1 MRDSLTVPSGPGRQQ
16 RSVATPATGAGRS
29 ASHGPASLSPNNTP
43 RARFAETEAET
54 TSRCPALT
62 DSDSGGCVPAHRSV
76 FRLFRRRALL
86 HRRSQS
92 SASHEA
98 AAFHARANTTT
109 DFTGSASTNSSS
121 SDHAGYLRSR
131 RTTRAMTLSAQRTRS
146 ELAVVGPPPPAALV
160 PNNLTHI
167 RSQAEASSFGAGRS
181 QPPRL
186 HKADKGTIVQLRS
199 SPECRVV
206 IPQLEGLHA
215 DLSAAVVTSTTNCVI
230 DDDDTGT
237 STSPRPPLVRRR
249 STSSVDVSII
259 IKNME
264 SGVQEEE
271 EEEEGGRQR
280 QLLHTMSDDELLT
293 TNANVEVHV
302 LPDDSSDWNS
312 DFSSPSSWRR
322 SSDRPVSKKVSRL
335 IDGSR
340 LKDRAIDRG
349 VLDAQH
355 RILQQEKYL
364 VQISNLSFALAKLR
378 PLILRCLV
386 FELPDRGIQISTSTF
401 VSAIRE
407 PRGSIEPSIE
417 EERLWEL
424 WRQAEALLTIM
435 DNDSVPLSNVESR
448 LTLSKKRAIMLAFCD
463 WEQYSLYVQDA
474 WDKARKGIQQPH
486 TDRDSRRSSIQSNIT
501 YRTSCMSNRDSNCNS
516 NSDGSALA
524 KFSLSTQRKSRRR
537 SVVGVAPAS
546 LQRIADEAQT
556 IREECEQLLVLM
568 SPLYRESQFSPRV
581 NTMTLASS
589 PPSLPSPTPPL
600 ATEPVAVSATR
611 IAGDDT
617 HTAPSTTLD
626 IDAPTAASGAQL

>member
-1 MRDSLTVPSGPGRQQ
+1 MRDSLTVPPGPGRQQ
-16 RSVATPATGAGRS
+16 RSMATPAAGVGRS
-29 ASHGPASLSPNNTP
+29 ASHSPASRPPNNTP
-43 RARFAETEAET
+43 HAHFAETEAET
-54 TSRCPALT
+54 ASRCPALA
-62 DSDSGGCVPAHRSV
+62 DSHSGGCVPAHRSV
-76 FRLFRRRALL
+76 FRLFRRRAFM
-86 HRRSQS
+86 HRRSHS

-98 AAFHARANTTT
+98 AAAFSAGANTNI
-109 DFTGSASTNSSS
+109 DFNASASTNSSS

-146 ELAVVGPPPPAALV
+146 ELAVVGPPPAVPA
-160 PNNLTHI
+160 PNSATHI
-167 RSQAEASSFGAGRS
+167 RSLAEVSSLGACRS

-206 IPQLEGLHA
+206 IPQLEGLHTN
-215 DLSAAVVTSTTNCVI
+215 LTAATVVTTPNCAT
-230 DDDDTGT
+230 DDGDKDVSANPG
-237 STSPRPPLVRRR
+237 SPLVPRR
-249 STSSVDVSII
+249 STSSVDVSAI
-259 IKNME
+259 IKDME
-264 SGVQEEE
+264 IGVQEEE
-271 EEEEGGRQR
+271 EEEEEGRQR
-280 QLLHTMSDDELLT
+280 QLLHTVSDDELHLT

-322 SSDRPVSKKVSRL
+322 STDRPVSKKVSHI

-355 RILQQEKYL
+355 RILQQEKHL
-364 VQISNLSFALAKLR
+364 LQISGLSSALAKLR

-386 FELPDRGIQISTSTF
+386 FELPDRGIQIGTSTF
-401 VSAIRE
+401 VSAVRE
-407 PRGSIEPSIE
+407 PLGSIEPSIE

-486 TDRDSRRSSIQSNIT
+486 TGRDSRRSSIQSNAT

-516 NSDGSALA
+516 NGEASVLA
-524 KFSLSTQRKSRRR
+524 RFSLSTQRKSRRR
-537 SVVGVAPAS
+537 SVVGAAPAS
-546 LQRIADEAQT
+546 LQRIADEAQA
-556 IREECEQLLVLM
+556 IQEECEQLLVLM
-568 SPLYRESQFSPRV
+568 SPLYRESQLSPRV

-589 PPSLPSPTPPL
+589 PIATTSPPPPPPPPPL
-600 ATEPVAVSATR
+600 PAEHAIATADADMCTV
-611 IAGDDT
+611 
-617 HTAPSTTLD
+617 PSTTLAT
-626 IDAPTAASGAQL
+626 DALPSSTA

>member
-1 MRDSLTVPSGPGRQQ
+1 MRDSLTVSSGPGRQQ
-16 RSVATPATGAGRS
+16 RSVATPTTGVGRS
-29 ASHGPASLSPNNTP
+29 VSHGPASRSPNSTP
-43 RARFAETEAET
+43 RAHFAETETET

-62 DSDSGGCVPAHRSV
+62 DSDSGGCVPPHRSV
-76 FRLFRRRALL
+76 FRLFRRRAFM

-98 AAFHARANTTT
+98 ATFHARTNTTA
-109 DFTGSASTNSSS
+109 DFTGSASANSSYS
-121 SDHAGYLRSR
+121 GHAGYLRAR

-146 ELAVVGPPPPAALV
+146 ELAVVGPPPAELA
-160 PNNLTHI
+160 PNNVTHI
-167 RSQAEASSFGAGRS
+167 RSQAETSSSGAGRS
-181 QPPRL
+181 QPSRL
-186 HKADKGTIVQLRS
+186 HKSDKGTIVQLRS

-206 IPQLEGLHA
+206 IPQLEGLHD
-215 DLSAAVVTSTTNCVI
+215 DLSGAVATSTPNCSS
-230 DDDDTGT
+230 DDDDIGT
-237 STSPRPPLVRRR
+237 SSNPRPPLVLRR

-271 EEEEGGRQR
+271 EEEEEGRQR
-280 QLLHTMSDDELLT
+280 QLLHTVSEDELLT

-322 SSDRPVSKKVSRL
+322 STDRPVSKKVSRL

-364 VQISNLSFALAKLR
+364 MQISTLSRALAKLR

-386 FELPDRGIQISTSTF
+386 FELPDRGVQISTSTF
-401 VSAIRE
+401 MSLMRE
-407 PRGSIEPSIE
+407 PRGSIEPSVE

-516 NSDGSALA
+516 NGDGNVLA

-546 LQRIADEAQT
+546 LQRIADEAQA
-556 IREECEQLLVLM
+556 IQEECEQLLVLM
-568 SPLYRESQFSPRV
+568 SPLYRESQLSPRA
-581 NTMTLASS
+581 NTMTLGSS
-589 PPSLPSPTPPL
+589 PFPLPSPTPPL
-600 ATEPVAVSATR
+600 AAEHGANSAVRTAD
-611 IAGDDT
+611 DDT
-617 HTAPSTTLD
+617 HTAPNTVLS
-626 IDAPTAASGAQL
+626 IDVPTATTGTKL

>member
-1 MRDSLTVPSGPGRQQ
+1 MRDSLTVPSGPSRQQ
-16 RSVATPATGAGRS
+16 RSVAPVVGAGRS
-29 ASHGPASLSPNNTP
+29 ASHGPASRSPNNTP
-43 RARFAETEAET
+43 RTRFAETEAET

-146 ELAVVGPPPPAALV
+146 ELAVVGPPPPAALA
-160 PNNLTHI
+160 PTNLTHT
-167 RSQAEASSFGAGRS
+167 RSQAEASSSGVGRS

-199 SPECRVV
+199 SPQCRVV

-215 DLSAAVVTSTTNCVI
+215 DIEAAVVTSTTNYVT

-237 STSPRPPLVRRR
+237 SANPRPQFVHRR

-271 EEEEGGRQR
+271 EDVEVRQR
-280 QLLHTMSDDELLT
+280 QLLHTVSDDELLT

-322 SSDRPVSKKVSRL
+322 STDRPVSKKVSRL

-486 TDRDSRRSSIQSNIT
+486 SDRDSRRSSIQSNIT

-516 NSDGSALA
+516 NSDGGALA

-556 IREECEQLLVLM
+556 IREECEQLLILM
-568 SPLYRESQFSPRV
+568 SPLYRESQLSPRV
-581 NTMTLASS
+581 HTMTLASS
-589 PPSLPSPTPPL
+589 PPPLPGPTPPL
-600 ATEPVAVSATR
+600 TTERVAVSAVG
-611 IAGDDT
+611 IAVDDT
-617 HTAPSTTLD
+617 PTAPSVSLD
-626 IDAPTAASGAQL
+626 IDAPTAVSDAKP

>member
-1 MRDSLTVPSGPGRQQ
+1 MQDSLTESSGPGRQQ
-16 RSVATPATGAGRS
+16 RSMATPAAGVGRS
-29 ASHGPASLSPNNTP
+29 ASHSPAGRPPNNVP
-43 RARFAETEAET
+43 HAHFAEAEAEAA
-54 TSRCPALT
+54 SRCPALA

-76 FRLFRRRALL
+76 FRLFRRRAFM
-86 HRRSQS
+86 HRRSHS
-92 SASHEA
+92 SASHEAA
-98 AAFHARANTTT
+98 AAFHARANTNT
-109 DFTGSASTNSSS
+109 DFNASTSTNSSS

-131 RTTRAMTLSAQRTRS
+131 RTTRAMTLSAQRTRT
-146 ELAVVGPPPPAALV
+146 ELAVVGPPPAALG
-160 PNNLTHI
+160 PNSTTHI
-167 RSQAEASSFGAGRS
+167 RSLAEVPLPGASRS

-215 DLSAAVVTSTTNCVI
+215 NLAAATVASTPSCATEDGDTDTSAI
-230 DDDDTGT
+230 
-237 STSPRPPLVRRR
+237 PRPPLVARR
-249 STSSVDVSII
+249 STSSADVSAI
-259 IKNME
+259 IKSME
-264 SGVQEEE
+264 IGVQEEE
-271 EEEEGGRQR
+271 EEEEDGRQR
-280 QLLHTMSDDELLT
+280 QMLHTVSDDELHLT

-322 SSDRPVSKKVSRL
+322 STDRPVSKKVSRI

-355 RILQQEKYL
+355 RILQQEKHL
-364 VQISNLSFALAKLR
+364 LQISGLSSALAKLR

-386 FELPDRGIQISTSTF
+386 FELPDRGIQIGTSTF
-401 VSAIRE
+401 VSAVRE
-407 PRGSIEPSIE
+407 PLGSIEPSIE

-486 TDRDSRRSSIQSNIT
+486 TGRDSRRSSIQSNAT
-501 YRTSCMSNRDSNCNS
+501 YRTSCLSNRDSNCNS
-516 NSDGSALA
+516 NGEAGVLA

-537 SVVGVAPAS
+537 SVVGAAPAS
-546 LQRIADEAQT
+546 LQRIADEAQA

-568 SPLYRESQFSPRV
+568 SPLYRESQLSPRV
-581 NTMTLASS
+581 NTTTLASS
-589 PPSLPSPTPPL
+589 PLSPLITTSPPPP
-600 ATEPVAVSATR
+600 AEHAVAAADVNT
-611 IAGDDT
+611 GT
-617 HTAPSTTLD
+617 VPSTTLG
-626 IDAPTAASGAQL
+626 IDAPPPSSTEAKS